1 MGKGKGKGQA
11 KAVVEERG
19 FGAYPQYGQQAYP
32 QGYPAYNQPPPGY
45 PAGYPAQSYQQNPAY
60 GGQYY
65 GGRPQRPQQS
75 SGGFLNGCL
84 AALCCCCLADACI
97 DF

>member
-32 QGYPAYNQPPPGY
+32 QGYPAYNQPPPGKLLID
-45 PAGYPAQSYQQNPAY
+45 GLV
-60 GGQYY
+60 GGCFV
-65 GGRPQRPQQS
+65 
-75 SGGFLNGCL
+75 SGLLFL
-84 AALCCCCLADACI
+84 
-97 DF
+97 